1 MDEPEWPNGIK
12 PFADQ
17 RQVAREFLAKP
28 TGDMLWNWCPGHGK
42 TLPATVVACNTWAR
56 DSKGKADS
64 DQKAFVV
71 VVTASTPLLEQFRDD
86 VKTYYPDV
94 PTCVV
99 SGNKRDIDPGIVIV
113 RYDLAGRVAQALHE
127 RGQRAA
133 LVVYD
138 ECHHYHPAGATW
150 WEMCKRLDARADRRL
165 FMSATPKPW
174 QREPGNGMSR
184 HVVTHK
190 TSVDAGR
197 SKPLKIRMCVGVRK
211 NASDANKT
219 ESCCNELME
228 TLVMEP
234 KVRNAIVFCRAVD
247 PDKRGSG
254 ATTCAAD
261 VKGWGKGLFSAF
273 ERRKGRLANGIDKL
287 RVFVVYG
294 EKTPGD
300 VGFEIGRDGA
310 VARKLQ
316 SRWRDFRKR
325 ERGVIKVLLN
335 CNMAREGIN
344 TPCDLVMHADP
355 TQSPILI
362 IQRIRCRIC
371 KYDLEAA
378 YRRIRG
384 SGDKTHRCS
393 DPDRCGCPDEAI
405 VLVHV
410 SCELEDYVQQDTVTG
425 RTTFLAERLYQSKQ
439 LKAVLDM
446 AELAHGTP
454 ISLVVNRE
462 RQEPLPNGSADD
474 GAVAAAL
481 NATESGGVTDDAA
494 AGSDVGATE
503 PGGVSDDAATEPC
516 GVSDDVVPCDALAG
530 PGAALASCNDALAG
544 SDDAGSRDDAD
555 GSTNAGSCNDATGS
569 DDAAPGTARR
579 DVAPRGSRPSKAPR
593 YGVQGMRI
601 EFELEL
607 GDLPGETEG
616 HSIGQRIRAVT
627 LKATTRG
634 ASFLT
639 FEAAHELVKDRRTAH
654 VADKTEPT
662 ITNVRTWGT
671 AFIKTYNSKLAPG
684 EPKLPTNPNE
694 KYKDKGWRGWRH
706 FCTGIVPVEFLEF
719 EAAHELVKDRR
730 TAHVADETE
739 RTITNFQTW
748 CKALIKTYNSQLKPG
763 EPKLHSNPN
772 EKYKDTGWRGW
783 PHFCTG
789 IVPAEL
795 LTFEAAHEL
804 VKDRRTAHVADKTEP
819 AITNFQTW
827 GEAFIKTYNSKLKP
841 GEPKLPSSP
850 DETYKDKGWRGWRHF
865 CTGIVPVEFLEF
877 EAAHEL
883 VKDRRTAHVADKTE
897 PTITCF
903 QTWGKSFIKT
913 YNSQLKPGE
922 PKLPTKP
929 DKKYKG
935 KGWFGW
941 GHFCGGPRSLKCPV
955 AYVQATV
962 DGPPPPAADV
972 TAELKDMV
980 AIGAAYRAKKL
991 KRIPRW
997 CGKKDALKFVTE
1009 RYTTKRAAMTK
1020 KKAEAD
1026 EKRRKRKAA
1035 KQVSSSS
1042 RKRKR
1047 KPEAPTF
1054 RPGEIKRRALAK
1066 VRTYLA
1072 AFRKRCVAPNR
1083 PKRARVAQGRRAEP
1097 RRPSSSGETSA
1108 AVRVSRD
1115 EIGTDQ
1121 SRARGTCDER
1131 RIGDSRACGV
1141 DDDDDDEEAT
1151 AVVRPSHSRRRI
1163 DTDSESDSETDSDFD
1178 EFIPTLL
1185 RPLSGS

>member
-662 ITNVRTWGT
+662 IT
-671 AFIKTYNSKLAPG
+671 
-684 EPKLPTNPNE
+684 
-694 KYKDKGWRGWRH
+694 
-706 FCTGIVPVEFLEF
+706 
-719 EAAHELVKDRR
+719 
-730 TAHVADETE
+730 
-739 RTITNFQTW
+739 
-748 CKALIKTYNSQLKPG
+748 
-763 EPKLHSNPN
+763 
-772 EKYKDTGWRGW
+772 
-783 PHFCTG
+783 
-789 IVPAEL
+789 
-795 LTFEAAHEL
+795 
-804 VKDRRTAHVADKTEP
+804 
-819 AITNFQTW
+819 
-827 GEAFIKTYNSKLKP
+827 
-841 GEPKLPSSP
+841 
-850 DETYKDKGWRGWRHF
+850 
-865 CTGIVPVEFLEF
+865 
-877 EAAHEL
+877 
-883 VKDRRTAHVADKTE
+883 
-897 PTITCF
+897 CF

-1163 DTDSESDSETDSDFD
+1163 DTDSESNSETDSDFD